1 MKKIIISGLVL
12 LVLGATWGMAQE
24 SKKEEQAGMHGMM
37 QEMMKSETGVDPH
50 RMMQDIQG
58 MMSMMMKMM
67 DQCGTMMKSS
77 HGYEQ
82 PTEKPSK

>member
-12 LVLGATWGMAQE
+12 LALGATWGMAQE
-24 SKKEEQAGMHGMM
+24 SKKEEHSGARGMM
-37 QEMMKSETGVDPH
+37 QDMMKSETGENPH
-50 RMMQDIQG
+50 RTMQDMHG

-67 DQCGTMMKSS
+67 DQCSAMMKSS
-77 HGYEQ
+77 AGSEQ